1 MAKEFKK
8 IKKDQNEKQ
17 VATATLRY
25 LRMSPRKVRLVAT
38 MIKGKSANDAQ
49 AQLMMHNR
57 RASGPILKLLNSA
70 IANSKQKK
78 MNLDSLFISSIQV
91 DKGPVLK
98 RWMPRAQGRATP
110 IHKFT
115 SHIILELSI
124 KEGGKKPKFVTEIKK
139 AKKDGKRDHE
149 HHEHEHEV
157 EKEPIKKQTQ
167 KSVVVK
173 EKQLESKTEVKKDAQ
188 TQDKGFMK
196 KVFRRKSI

>member
-1 MAKEFKK
+1 MAKELKK
-8 IKKDQNEKQ
+8 IKKDQGEKQ
-17 VATATLRY
+17 VATAILRY

-38 MIKGKSANDAQ
+38 MIKGKDANDAQ

-57 RASGPILKLLNSA
+57 RASNPILKLLNSA
-70 IANSKQKK
+70 IANAKQKK
-78 MNLDSLFISSIQV
+78 MDLDSLFISSIQV

-115 SHIILELSI
+115 SHIILELSTR
-124 KEGGKKPKFVTEIKK
+124 EGGKKPKFVTEIKK
-139 AKKDGKRDHE
+139 VKKESKHDHTQ
-149 HHEHEHEV
+149 HEHEHEQ
-157 EKEPIKKQTQ
+157 EQETIKNKVK

-173 EKQLESKTEVKKDAQ
+173 EKQLESKTEAKKDAQ